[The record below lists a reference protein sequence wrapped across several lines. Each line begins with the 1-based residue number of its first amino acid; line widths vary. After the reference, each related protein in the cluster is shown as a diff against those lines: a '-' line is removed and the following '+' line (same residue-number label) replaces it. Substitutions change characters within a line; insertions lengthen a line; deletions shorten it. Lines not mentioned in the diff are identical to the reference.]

1 MQLYT
6 LSTPTCFISETFLFQ
21 ILHIFVFE
29 GFLEGEI
36 YIEIVLKPPP
46 KLNNIYFYTFHF
58 HVLRRSSSKFYQLP
72 PVMALAGATDK

>member
-6 LSTPTCFISETFLFQ
+6 LLSTPTCFISETFLFQ

-36 YIEIVLKPPP
+36 YIEIVLKPPKTKQYIFLYISLSCP
-46 KLNNIYFYTFHF
+46 QKELFK
-58 HVLRRSSSKFYQLP
+58 VLSVASSDGTGWSY
-72 PVMALAGATDK
+72 